1 MHIPFFHL
9 AFAAGVALNPF
20 LASCTEDSKHHPR
33 SSLHTSNN
41 HSLTPPA
48 VPSSFGVLLF
58 PAFEALD
65 VFGPLDA
72 LNLFSLQRQLKLSLI
87 SQTLDPIST
96 APRSAAMNPFNS
108 TFSES
113 IVPTHTLDT
122 APDLDVLLVPGG
134 IGTRSPDP
142 FFDDYLSFIRRR
154 FPKLRYLITVCTGA
168 HIAAKAGVL
177 DGRNATTNKRA
188 WALAPEYG
196 PKVRWIAHARWV
208 ADGKV
213 WTSSGVSAGIDA
225 LLAWVAEVYGVDVAD
240 QLSLFMEYER
250 HVDPSWDPFADYY
263 NITDHL
269 PSS

>member
-1 MHIPFFHL
+1 MHIPFLTL
-9 AFAAGVALNPF
+9 AVATGVALNPI
-20 LASCTEDSKHHPR
+20 LASCAEDSKPQR
-33 SSLHTSNN
+33 RTSLRTSNN
-41 HSLTPPA
+41 HPLIPLA

-58 PAFEALD
+58 PAFQALD

-87 SQTLDPIST
+87 ASTLDPIST
-96 APRSAAMNPFNS
+96 APRSAAMNAFNS

-113 IVPTHTLDT
+113 IVPTHTFDT
-122 APDLDVLLVPGG
+122 APPLDVLLIPGG
-134 IGTRSPDP
+134 LGTRSPNP
-142 FFDDYLSFIRRR
+142 FFDDHLAFIRAR

-168 HIAAKAGVL
+168 HLAARAGVL

-188 WALAPEYG
+188 WADAPVHG
-196 PKVRWIAHARWV
+196 PKVTWIAHARWV

-225 LLAWVAEVYGVDVAD
+225 LLAWVGEVYGVDRAD
-240 QLSLFMEYER
+240 DLALSMEYER
-250 HVDPSWDPFADYY
+250 HTDPSWDPFAEYY

-269 PSS
+269 PSL